1 MVSYSVFS
9 FILFAALCVSVNA
22 HSYVTTPI
30 SRGNQRQ
37 SNSGC
42 RGPACL
48 GPCEVTVAN
57 AETAAT
63 TIARGATISVE
74 WPRNN
79 HAGGFVRFAWAQTAD
94 SDTMSYFD
102 DDVQKVVCF
111 ENGGCG
117 PSDPTMPDGGDNG
130 TADGSYRAC
139 SNSVTVPP
147 HLTDGTWTLQW
158 AWFGGAF
165 QLGDYY
171 SCIDYIVSGGASGTA
186 PTPYFQGGDWSN
198 PTNDSVC
205 KYFNTNSL
213 HVCIDEP
220 CLNPPYP
227 GEHDGPVANIAATS
241 TSSDTSATSNN
252 GGSGNGGS
260 GGQTGTGTVSQTGGG
275 NCYVGSLNCVC
286 THGGGC
292 DLGFTCLSGVCVSEL
307 TSSASFFSVSFALL
321 LSMFALL

>member
-1 MVSYSVFS
+1 
-9 FILFAALCVSVNA
+9 
-22 HSYVTTPI
+22 
-30 SRGNQRQ
+30 
-37 SNSGC
+37 
-42 RGPACL
+42 
-48 GPCEVTVAN
+48 
-57 AETAAT
+57 
-63 TIARGATISVE
+63 
-74 WPRNN
+74 
-79 HAGGFVRFAWAQTAD
+79 
-94 SDTMSYFD
+94 
-102 DDVQKVVCF
+102 
-111 ENGGCG
+111 
-117 PSDPTMPDGGDNG
+117 
-130 TADGSYRAC
+130 
-139 SNSVTVPP
+139 
-147 HLTDGTWTLQW
+147 
-158 AWFGGAF
+158 
-165 QLGDYY
+165 LGDYY

-307 TSSASFFSVSFALL
+307 TSSASFFSVCFALL